1 MVGSPVH
8 RVSAEDAWSRS
19 MHPDI
24 ESERHSQSF
33 NVEELTNILDGGA
46 QNTALRRKVGKSRL
60 GNRAP
65 AFCPRAFLGRR
76 VPS

>member
-8 RVSAEDAWSRS
+8 RVSAGDAWSRS

-46 QNTALRRKVGKSRL
+46 RTLHSGRKVGKSRL
-60 GNRAP
+60 GNGAP
-65 AFCPRAFLGRR
+65 AFCPRVFLGRR

>member
-1 MVGSPVH
+1 MH
-8 RVSAEDAWSRS
+8 RVSAGDAWSSS

-60 GNRAP
+60 GNGAP
-65 AFCPRAFLGRR
+65 AFCPRAFLGKI